1 MKKLSRTTWG
11 IILVILAIGALFYFL
26 KLRISAPSSDIDF
39 TPGETVAIAV
49 PDSIPEQPK
58 NIILFI
64 ADGMGFGHLSLA
76 QLTQQDSITPSVWDQ
91 FEVKGWH
98 DARTTYGP
106 LTDSGA
112 SATAMA
118 TGTPTWF
125 GVIGMD
131 DKGNVVE
138 NVFEQ
143 AEKQGYA
150 SGIVTDSYF
159 WDATPAAFTAH
170 TQSRDNSRDIM
181 EQIAAGN
188 LDVLFGELE
197 DVGEEGN
204 PEEDETYEILQR
216 RFTLLDHSLAIP
228 DDAIGRPIAAIFE
241 EDEINDL
248 QDDPNLPKMTKTALE
263 TLNTTGQPFI
273 LMVESEE
280 MDSASHSNDSDRV
293 VKGLQA
299 IQETLGLLMDF
310 ATSDGE
316 TLLVFTA
323 DHETGGLTVVSD
335 KNYPNLQMR
344 WSTREH
350 TAAVV
355 PLYAQGPGAR
365 HFAGVTRNWQIGKV
379 LKDLV
384 QGLELT
390 SIKANNE

>member
-11 IILVILAIGALFYFL
+11 FILVILALFALFYFL

-39 TPGETVAIAV
+39 APGETVTV
-49 PDSIPEQPK
+49 VQPDSIPDTPK
-58 NIILFI
+58 NIIIFI

-76 QLTQQDSITPSVWDQ
+76 QLTQQDSLSPSVWDQ

-138 NVFEQ
+138 NIFEQ
-143 AEKQGYA
+143 AQKLGYA

-159 WDATPAAFTAH
+159 WDATPAAFAAH

-181 EQIAAGN
+181 EQMAAGQ

-197 DVGEEGN
+197 DVGEDDN
-204 PEEDETYEILQR
+204 PEEGETVEILQR
-216 RFTLLDHSLAIP
+216 RFTLLDRSLSIP
-228 DDAIGRPIAAIFE
+228 EEAKGKPIAALFE
-241 EDEINDL
+241 EEEITDL
-248 QDDPNLPKMTKTALE
+248 SDDPNLPKMTKTALE
-263 TLNTTGQPFI
+263 TLVDTGKPFI
-273 LMVESEE
+273 LLVESEE
-280 MDSASHSNDSDRV
+280 MDSASHSNNSYRV
-293 VKGLQA
+293 VTGLQA

-310 ATSDGE
+310 TISNEE

-323 DHETGGLTVVSD
+323 DHETGGMSVMSD
-335 KNYPNLQMR
+335 KNYPDLQIR
-344 WSTREH
+344 WSTRDH

-355 PLYAQGPGAR
+355 PLFAEGPGAEQ
-365 HFAGVTRNWQIGKV
+365 FAQVRRNWQIGKV

-384 QGLELT
+384 LESESGT
-390 SIKANNE
+390 TEINTD